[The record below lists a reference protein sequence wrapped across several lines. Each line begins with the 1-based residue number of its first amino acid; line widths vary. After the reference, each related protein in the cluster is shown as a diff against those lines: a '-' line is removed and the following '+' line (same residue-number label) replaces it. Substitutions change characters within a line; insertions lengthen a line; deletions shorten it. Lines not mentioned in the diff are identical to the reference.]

1 MSSSRTTTMS
11 EQDRSTGASIND
23 GVCKGWKAP
32 FRRCYCG
39 VESPCVVSW
48 SMKNPGRRFYGC
60 SSWYKDV
67 LNELKSKKKKIRSK
81 EEIGNPRL
89 LYLVKV
95 RELGLILLA
104 CFRL

>member
-11 EQDRSTGASIND
+11 EQDRLTGASING

-32 FRRCYCG
+32 FRRYWPDENEECG
-39 VESPCVVSW
+39 YFDWYDDEL
-48 SMKNPGRRFYGC
+48 

-67 LNELKSKKKKIRSK
+67 LNKLKPKKKKFRSK

>member
-39 VESPCVVSW
+39 PDENEECGYFDW
-48 SMKNPGRRFYGC
+48 YDDEL